1 MDQKTAQYRSQ
12 SESVDSTVLF
22 EKSRL
27 LPGIELR
34 RAQSSTACYAT
45 HSHDEYSFG
54 VIDRGVATYHNQKSK
69 YCIGTGDTVTI
80 NPSDAHSCN
89 ALEGGWSYRMLFVDP
104 LWVKRLQQDLE
115 CDQEADY
122 LPFRTPYN
130 SNAHCFAAFD
140 QLFNCLLS
148 SDNQLQAESL
158 LLEYLGASLAV
169 KQSSSVKSDSVSVR
183 RVQELI
189 QDQLGENLTLDEF
202 SEQAGI
208 SRFHLIRSFKQVY
221 GQAPHAFQL
230 DARIKKAKLLLQEG
244 HSLVEIS
251 GVLGFAD
258 QSHFQRHFKQRMAI
272 TPKQYQAFFI

>member
-1 MDQKTAQYRSQ
+1 MDQKTAQSRSQ
-12 SESVDSTVLF
+12 GKRLDSTLFF

-34 RAQSSTACYAT
+34 RAQASTACYAT

-54 VIDRGVATYHNQKSK
+54 VIDRGVATYHNGKSK

-80 NPSDAHSCN
+80 NPADAHSCN
-89 ALEGGWSYRMLFVDP
+89 ALEGDWSYRMLFVDQ
-104 LWVKRLQQDLE
+104 LWVKRLQQDLA

-122 LPFRTPYN
+122 LPFRTSYN
-130 SNAHCFAAFD
+130 SNPQCFSDFD

-148 SDNQLQAESL
+148 SESKLQAESL

-169 KQSSSVKSDSVSVR
+169 KQSSSAKSDSVSVK

-202 SEQAGI
+202 SEQAGM
-208 SRFHLIRSFKQVY
+208 SRFHLIRSFKQVH

-230 DARIKKAKLLLQEG
+230 DTRIKKAKLLLQEG

-272 TPKQYQAFFI
+272 TPRQYQAFFI